1 LQEGLRRTIE
11 SYAHLKAENQP
22 NTKREGPSKA
32 SKYLGSGRGVNNQ
45 LYVSNFFVGQSGLA
59 CSEEFIG

>member
-1 LQEGLRRTIE
+1 
-11 SYAHLKAENQP
+11 LKAENQP

-45 LYVSNFFVGQSGLA
+45 LYVSNFFVGQYGLA
-59 CSEEFIG
+59 CNEEFIG